1 MKDIMN
7 KEITVGSR
15 VIFDVDRKEKQ
26 VVGTV
31 RHFDSVLV
39 DIVYTDKNGLTVR
52 ITKNPKHIAVLD

>member
-15 VIFDVDRKEKQ
+15 VIFDADRKEKQ
-26 VVGTV
+26 VIGTV
-31 RHFDSVLV
+31 RHFHSVLV
-39 DIVYTDKNGLTVR
+39 DIVYTDKNRLTVR